1 MIASLLMDCLAV
13 VHLGQL
19 VVELQ
24 FAKILLTTYVPEE
37 NSVVVRPQYKEIV
50 HFCNLVSNSQLLAMS
65 ALAISHAVV
74 VAVEVE
80 VEVEDLPRHRQV
92 GLPRLL
98 CHHHPVFSRPP
109 P

>member
-1 MIASLLMDCLAV
+1 MSVQMGRAAAISAMIASLLMDCLAV

-37 NSVVVRPQYKEIV
+37 NSVV
-50 HFCNLVSNSQLLAMS
+50 LLAMS

-74 VAVEVE
+74 VAVVEVE

-92 GLPRLL
+92 GLPPLL